1 MGRRKQ
7 KTGWGLRAAALALL
21 ILLAGA
27 AYLWWSLQ
35 HWTPEESA
43 FPDQGALISASD
55 GLVNFNTL
63 AAIGASFAYLEASDG
78 AGRLDPRFARNF
90 SAARE
95 AGLNVGAV
103 HRFDP
108 CVLADGQTANFVTV
122 VPRTAD
128 MLPPVIALRG
138 TAEPCAKPVSD
149 AAVESELMTLI
160 NQIEN
165 HSGKP
170 AILKLDPEFEDAY
183 AISAKLERNL
193 WLTRTRFAPGYAK
206 RPWLLWSANEELR
219 SEAAKEPIEWVVVQP

>member
-95 AGLNVGAV
+95 AGRPMPALSA
-103 HRFDP
+103 R
-108 CVLADGQTANFVTV
+108 LSV
-122 VPRTAD
+122 VPAD
-128 MLPPVIALRG
+128 SASSPSTLSGSPDELEAQVERMKAETQDLMLLLSSDYHAPDFVGRRLRRIYAGCPV
-138 TAEPCAKPVSD
+138 
-149 AAVESELMTLI
+149 
-160 NQIEN
+160 
-165 HSGKP
+165 
-170 AILKLDPEFEDAY
+170 
-183 AISAKLERNL
+183 
-193 WLTRTRFAPGYAK
+193 APDEGG
-206 RPWLLWSANEELR
+206 EGEG
-219 SEAAKEPIEWVVVQP
+219 